1 MAQRILICDDEG
13 DIRES
18 LRAILLDEGY
28 DVTAVSA
35 GANAAAEAPDHD
47 AVLLDIKMPGQ
58 DGLETL
64 AQIRRRGVATP
75 VVMISGHGDVRT
87 AMEAIRAGAN
97 DFLEKPL
104 ATEHVLNALRRV
116 LDASRLTRENQELR
130 SRLGLTRLVGDSA
143 PMRKLLADVSRA
155 APTPATILIV
165 GPSGTGKELV
175 ARSIHEGSAV
185 KAGPFIQVNCAAIPE
200 TLIESELFGHEK
212 GSFTGA
218 ERKQVGKF
226 VEADGGSIFL
236 DEIGD
241 MSLSAQAKVLRVLQE
256 GEVEP
261 VGSPRVVR
269 VKVRVIAATN
279 RDLTEMIRQGK
290 FREDL
295 FYRLN
300 VIPLR
305 TPALA
310 DHPEDVPALVLHFA
324 EAFARA
330 NNYRPKRFT
339 DAALMALAARP
350 WPGNVR
356 ELKNLVERLMIMTD
370 GDVVDAADLEAP
382 REARPGAAVV
392 VRGGRVV
399 RDGEPEPAAGES
411 PPDGT
416 SSSLP
421 AAAGADEVWNRLL
434 SVRTLQEFQDEAE
447 KLYLVAKLAENGGNV
462 TRTAEA
468 VDTPRSN
475 LYKKMDRYGLKRREE
490 GTA

>member
-1 MAQRILICDDEG
+1 
-13 DIRES
+13 
-18 LRAILLDEGY
+18 
-28 DVTAVSA
+28 
-35 GANAAAEAPDHD
+35 
-47 AVLLDIKMPGQ
+47 
-58 DGLETL
+58 
-64 AQIRRRGVATP
+64 
-75 VVMISGHGDVRT
+75 MISGHGDVRT

-116 LDASRLTRENQELR
+116 LDASRLTRENLELR
-130 SRLGLTRLVGDSA
+130 SRLGLTRLVGEA
-143 PMRKLLADVSRA
+143 PVMKKLLSDVARA

-185 KAGPFIQVNCAAIPE
+185 RSGPFIQVNCAAIPE

-300 VIPLR
+300 VIPLK

-310 DHPEDVPALVLHFA
+310 EHPEDVPALVLHFA
-324 EAFARA
+324 EAFRA
-330 NNYRPKRFT
+330 DEQLPAEALHRRRAHGPRRTPLAGERPR
-339 DAALMALAARP
+339 AEEPR
-350 WPGNVR
+350 R
-356 ELKNLVERLMIMTD
+356 
-370 GDVVDAADLEAP
+370 AADDHDRRRRRRLGRRRGP
-382 REARPGAAVV
+382 RRGEARRAGRRPG
-392 VRGGRVV
+392 
-399 RDGEPEPAAGES
+399 
-411 PPDGT
+411 
-416 SSSLP
+416 
-421 AAAGADEVWNRLL
+421 
-434 SVRTLQEFQDEAE
+434 
-447 KLYLVAKLAENGGNV
+447 
-462 TRTAEA
+462 
-468 VDTPRSN
+468 RS
-475 LYKKMDRYGLKRREE
+475 RRSRR
-490 GTA
+490 

>member
-1 MAQRILICDDEG
+1 M
-13 DIRES
+13 
-18 LRAILLDEGY
+18 
-28 DVTAVSA
+28 
-35 GANAAAEAPDHD
+35 
-47 AVLLDIKMPGQ
+47 K
-58 DGLETL
+58 
-64 AQIRRRGVATP
+64 
-75 VVMISGHGDVRT
+75 
-87 AMEAIRAGAN
+87 
-97 DFLEKPL
+97 
-104 ATEHVLNALRRV
+104 
-116 LDASRLTRENQELR
+116 
-130 SRLGLTRLVGDSA
+130 
-143 PMRKLLADVSRA
+143 KLLSDVARA

-185 KAGPFIQVNCAAIPE
+185 RGGPFIQVNCAAIPE

-300 VIPLR
+300 VIPLK

-310 DHPEDVPALVLHFA
+310 EHPEDVPALVLHFA
-324 EAFARA
+324 ELFART

-339 DAALMALAARP
+339 DEALMALAARP

-356 ELKNLVERLMIMTD
+356 ELKNHVERLMIMTD
-370 GDVVDAADLEAP
+370 GDVVDSVDVEVP
-382 REARPGAAVV
+382 GEARPEGPVV

-399 RDGEPEPAAGES
+399 REGEPEAAPGGGREAAGGRY
-411 PPDGT
+411 PVRRP
-416 SSSLP
+416 
-421 AAAGADEVWNRLL
+421 ADEVWRRLL
-434 SVRTLQEFQDEAE
+434 AVKTLQDFQDEAE
-447 KLYLVAKLAENGGNV
+447 KLYIVAKLAENGGNV

-468 VDTPRSN
+468 VETPRSN
-475 LYKKMDRYGLKRREE
+475 LYKKMDRYGLKKRED